1 MITATSRYASS
12 TVSIVDDDRGKHQSV
27 NIPAPAEKVVT
38 FTYYQVDGTDSVD
51 MMAYRLYGSGQ
62 FWWVLADAN
71 PEILDWQTVRP
82 GTIIR
87 IPNA

>member
-1 MITATSRYASS
+1 MIGPTSRYATS
-12 TVSIVDDDRGKHQSV
+12 TVSVVEDDRGKHQSV
-27 NIPAPAEKVVT
+27 NIPAPTDKTVS
-38 FTYYQVDGTDSVD
+38 FTYYQVEATDRVD
-51 MMAYRLYGSGQ
+51 MLAFNLYGSGQ

-71 PEILDWQTVRP
+71 PEILDWTDLTP

>member
-12 TVSIVDDDRGKHQSV
+12 AVTLVEDDRGLHQSV
-27 NIPAPAEKVVT
+27 NIPAPTDRAIT
-38 FTYYQVDGTDSVD
+38 FTYYQVEATDRID
-51 MMAYRLYGSGQ
+51 MLAFRLYGTGQ

-71 PEILDWQTVRP
+71 PEILDWQNLTP
-82 GTIIR
+82 GTILR